1 MYKKKRGDHM
11 TKFRN
16 PNFFETIVLIVG
28 LVMIIF
34 GYTFIY
40 QQILITGLTW
50 NAIQAIFLWLMLLGL
65 LIVMSVN
72 ENVKEELKEVVE
84 LQLEETR
91 LLRKTI
97 NQQKKN
103 GK

>member
-1 MYKKKRGDHM
+1 M